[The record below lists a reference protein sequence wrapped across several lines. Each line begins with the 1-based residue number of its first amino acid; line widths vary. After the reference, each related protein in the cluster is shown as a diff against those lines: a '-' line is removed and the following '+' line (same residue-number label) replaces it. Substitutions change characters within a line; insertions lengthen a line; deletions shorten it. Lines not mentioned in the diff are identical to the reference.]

1 MSKQRR
7 KTALMGKLLAL
18 VRTQFERVSTGDS
31 RQAHAVTGAN
41 CLMCGLAIFLL
52 KFPSLLKFDEG
63 RFEPVLR
70 GNLKRLFGVA
80 SAPSDT
86 TLRRRLDAIDSTH
99 VHRALR
105 TLFGWLLR
113 HRHLEPFRLA
123 DGALPLAI
131 DGTGYIT
138 STKVHCDRCLTK
150 KTRSGETR
158 YWHAILGAVVISPDR
173 QEVVP
178 VAVEPITNADGTKK
192 QDCEQN
198 AFKRLLP
205 RLLKERQGTRFI
217 VIGDALY
224 ANAPTVQ
231 LLREHGQ
238 DFILTVKDKSH
249 AHALDQLVEAAYQ
262 DDPDDTLTRYRWRQ
276 DVQLNASHGDA
287 CRVTLVEQESW
298 NRRSGKSSRW
308 TWVTNRNVTSV
319 AEAGVVARL
328 GRARWHIEN
337 NVYRTLKREDGYHF
351 EHNYGHGQHHLC
363 TNMMLLMFLAFTIDQ
378 VNALACRRFQA
389 ALVRSRAIYAM
400 WEKQRVVFELLVWDS
415 WDVLYG
421 RLAGI
426 PPDT

>member
-7 KTALMGKLLAL
+7 KTALMGKLLDQ
-18 VRTQFERVSTGDS
+18 VRTQFQRVTTGDS
-31 RQAHAVTGAN
+31 SQAHAFTAAD

-52 KFPSLLKFDEG
+52 KYPSLLKFDA
-63 RFEPVLR
+63 RLR
-70 GNLKRLFGVA
+70 EARVRANLRRLVGVA
-80 SAPSDT
+80 HAPSDT
-86 TLRRRLDAIDSTH
+86 TMRRRLDAIESTQ

-113 HRHLEPFRLA
+113 HRQLEPFRLA
-123 DGALPLAI
+123 DGALPLAV

-150 KTRSGETR
+150 QTRNGETH

-178 VAVEPITNADGTKK
+178 AAVEPITNADGTKK
-192 QDCEQN
+192 QDCEQH

-205 RLLKERQGTRFI
+205 RLLKERQGTRFV
-217 VIGDALY
+217 VIADALH

-231 LLREHGQ
+231 LLRKHEQ

-319 AEAGVVARL
+319 AEARVVARL

-337 NVYRTLKREDGYHF
+337 NVYKTLKGEDGYHF

-378 VNALACRRFQA
+378 VNALGCRRFQA
-389 ALVRSRAIYAM
+389 ARQHAGATYAL
-400 WEKQRVVFELLVWDS
+400 WEEQRVAFRLLVWDS
-415 WDVLYG
+415 WDMLYD
-421 RLAGI
+421 RMADI